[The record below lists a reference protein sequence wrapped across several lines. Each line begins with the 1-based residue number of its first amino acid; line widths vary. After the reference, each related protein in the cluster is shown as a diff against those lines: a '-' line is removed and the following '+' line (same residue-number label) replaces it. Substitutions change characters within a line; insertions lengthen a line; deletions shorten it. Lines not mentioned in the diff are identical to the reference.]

1 MSRSTYDALRDLFVA
16 ILFATATVAAWHWS
30 VPWIAQWALV
40 GR

>member
-1 MSRSTYDALRDLFVA
+1 MSRETLDALRDLFVA

-30 VPWIAQWALV
+30 VPAIAQWALV